1 MFLPFL
7 AAFSQFLSYS
17 NSVETDYEIEY
28 SSSFVG
34 IGKFHFP
41 TEQILIRMFFI
52 TQYGIEFVSFFA
64 GEAFHEHLPVFQQL
78 LHHPYQTYGR
88 NPNCTLWTNQVAL
101 MEQSSVKAILPIYYR
116 NLGSHESEN
125 VLAAWIVCKQFGID
139 ISNLKDVLNKR
150 CCLLML

>member
-78 LHHPYQTYGR
+78 LHHRFGWFLFHGSEEFIIFPDDEFATAF
-88 NPNCTLWTNQVAL
+88 PIAAAETF
-101 MEQSSVKAILPIYYR
+101 LPFDDRI
-116 NLGSHESEN
+116 
-125 VLAAWIVCKQFGID
+125 AA
-139 ISNLKDVLNKR
+139 KR
-150 CCLLML
+150 AFPQRFKCFLFHFI